1 MNWTILSRVADILGV
16 VSFLLSLG
24 IFRKI
29 YTKAEIQKETLYRRT
44 RCTFNTFKSAPS
56 KIFGMMV
63 LLQIK
68 FKILCKLKCLN
79 TK

>member
-29 YTKAEIQKETLYRRT
+29 YTKAEIQKETYTEERD
-44 RCTFNTFKSAPS
+44 
-56 KIFGMMV
+56 
-63 LLQIK
+63 
-68 FKILCKLKCLN
+68 
-79 TK
+79 

>member
-29 YTKAEIQKETLYRRT
+29 YTKAEIQKETYTEERD
-44 RCTFNTFKSAPS
+44 A
-56 KIFGMMV
+56 
-63 LLQIK
+63 LLIH
-68 FKILCKLKCLN
+68 LKALQ
-79 TK
+79 